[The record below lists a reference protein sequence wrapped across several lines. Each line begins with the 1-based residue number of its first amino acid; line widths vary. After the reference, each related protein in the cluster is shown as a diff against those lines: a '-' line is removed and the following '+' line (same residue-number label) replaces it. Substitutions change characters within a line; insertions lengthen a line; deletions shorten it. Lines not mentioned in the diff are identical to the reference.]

1 MSPIV
6 EFEGI
11 ADEVVVAVIVIL
23 VATFAGSVLARRR
36 TIQGDLELKRK
47 ILHDIR
53 SDAEFISGISEPAEV
68 NQAGGTCTVC
78 ACHLSHS
85 LCRCRTDTK
94 CQPSGAE
101 AAGSSSPLPPK
112 ITDAASA
119 ASAQSGAPDATDR
132 LTSDQ
137 ISVPN
142 EPNEPD
148 VENSRETLRQRPQ
161 SVEIVSEMASPAT
174 DGVDAAG
181 PTAAHTSVPSAPP
194 DPRPHAAAVHPTA
207 NSGND
212 PAPSESAPA
221 NACAQCGAQ
230 VRILRL

>member
-36 TIQGDLELKRK
+36 TIKGDLELKRK

-53 SDAEFISGISEPAEV
+53 SDADFISGISESAEV
-68 NQAGGTCTVC
+68 DQAGVTGTVC

-85 LCRCRTDTK
+85 LCLCRTDTK

-101 AAGSSSPLPPK
+101 AAESSSPLPPK

-119 ASAQSGAPDATDR
+119 VSAQSGAPDATDR
-132 LTSDQ
+132 LTSEQ
-137 ISVPN
+137 ISVS
-142 EPNEPD
+142 NEPD
-148 VENSRETLRQRPQ
+148 VENSRETLLQRPQ

-174 DGVDAAG
+174 DRVDAAG

-194 DPRPHAAAVHPTA
+194 DPRPHAAAVHPIA
-207 NSGND
+207 DPNSQG
-212 PAPSESAPA
+212 
-221 NACAQCGAQ
+221 
-230 VRILRL
+230 